1 MRKLLLT
8 VVAVLVLVG
17 SAANAGYDAESYA
30 DWIKRMT
37 PDAQQAKKKL
47 PGDPI
52 GWMKSSDVGCSEME
66 GDFHCNPIDHYT
78 DVYLRGGSC
87 ATYGTPFYD
96 RPNGKP
102 VGLIWGEA
110 EIVLGEKSR
119 DGMWTRVW
127 SPPGNKKED
136 LGIMPYSLKALRGC
150 G

>member
-1 MRKLLLT
+1 MRKPLFAA
-8 VVAVLVLVG
+8 VALFALSG
-17 SAANAGYDAESYA
+17 SANAGFDADSYA

-37 PDAQQAKKKL
+37 PDAQSAK
-47 PGDPI
+47 GHSEPI
-52 GWMKSSDVGCSEME
+52 GWMKSADVGCSEFK

-87 ATYGTPFYD
+87 ATYGTPFFD

-102 VGLIWGEA
+102 IGLIWGEA
-110 EIVLGEKSR
+110 QIVLGEKSR
-119 DGMWTRVW
+119 DGKWTRVW
-127 SPPGNKKED
+127 SSPGNTKED